1 MDTREI
7 VQYWIKE
14 ARDDMPVA
22 DHLFAAGDYTY
33 SLFFCHLFVEK
44 LLKALVVAQ
53 TATHAPPIHNLILL
67 AEKAMLALRPEQADL
82 LRELMRFNI
91 ESRYPKDRESLRQ
104 ACSRDYTQE
113 KLTASRE
120 LAQWLI
126 QETTSSKS

>member
-1 MDTREI
+1 MDTRQI
-7 VQYWIKE
+7 VRYWIKE
-14 ARDDMPVA
+14 AQEDIPVA

-33 SLFFCHLFVEK
+33 SLFFCHLFIEK
-44 LLKALVVAQ
+44 LLKALVVAR
-53 TATHAPPIHNLILL
+53 TAAHAPPIHNLIVLS
-67 AEKAMLALRPEQADL
+67 EKALLPLRPEQADL

-104 ACSRDYTQE
+104 ACGRDYTRE

-126 QETTSSKS
+126 EKTK

>member
-1 MDTREI
+1 M
-7 VQYWIKE
+7 
-14 ARDDMPVA
+14 
-22 DHLFAAGDYTY
+22 Y
-33 SLFFCHLFVEK
+33 SLFFCHLFIEK

-53 TATHAPPIHNLILL
+53 TATHAPPIHNLIVL
-67 AEKAMLALRPEQADL
+67 AEKARFALRPEQADL

-104 ACSRDYTQE
+104 ACGRDYTQE